1 MKPILRSSKLLLI
14 LSLFFLIQCDQKKGS
29 NSDSDQNNTQGRALE
44 LESEVS
50 FLDSDNQPFKTI
62 KVAVADD
69 AKERSQGLMDVYS
82 MAEDEGMIFIFE
94 KEELQ
99 SFWMAN
105 TPLTLDIMYVN
116 ADSTIVRIH
125 QNTEPFSQTSL
136 PSEAPAQYVIET
148 NGGFSIAN
156 GITEG
161 MKVRF

>member
-14 LSLFFLIQCDQKKGS
+14 IAPLIFIQCDQKKGS
-29 NSDSDQNNTQGRALE
+29 GGSSDQNKTQGRTINLE
-44 LESEVS
+44 REVS
-50 FLDSDNQPFKTI
+50 FLGTDNAPVKTI
-62 KVAVADD
+62 QVAVADD
-69 AKERSQGLMDVYS
+69 AKERNQGLMDVYN

-116 ADSTIVRIH
+116 ADSNIVRIY
-125 QNTEPFSQTSL
+125 QNTEPFSQASL
-136 PSEAPAQYVIET
+136 PSESPAQYVIET
-148 NGGFSIAN
+148 NGGFSVAN

>member
-1 MKPILRSSKLLLI
+1 MKPILRSSNILLI
-14 LSLFFLIQCDQKKGS
+14 VTALLFIQCDQKKGS
-29 NSDSDQNNTQGRALE
+29 GGSSDQKNTQGRIIDLE
-44 LESEVS
+44 REVS
-50 FLDSDNQPFKTI
+50 FLNSDSSPFKTI
-62 KVAVADD
+62 QVAVADEPE
-69 AKERSQGLMDVYS
+69 ERNQGLMDVYN

-116 ADSTIVRIH
+116 SDSTIVRIY

-148 NGGFSIAN
+148 NGGFSVAN

>member
-1 MKPILRSSKLLLI
+1 MKLISRSSKSILILALLL
-14 LSLFFLIQCDQKKGS
+14 FTQCDQKKGS
-29 NSDSDQNNTQGRALE
+29 GGSSDQNKSQGRTLE
-44 LESEVS
+44 LESEVT
-50 FLDSDNQPFKTI
+50 FLSTDNKPLKTI
-62 KVAVADD
+62 QVAVADEP
-69 AKERSQGLMDVYS
+69 KERNQGLMDVYN
-82 MAEDEGMIFIFE
+82 MAEDEGMIFIFDT
-94 KEELQ
+94 EELQ

-116 ADSTIVRIH
+116 ADSNIVRIY

-148 NGGFSIAN
+148 NGGFSVAN